1 MALALLGRASLEG
14 ALLFALV
21 WLVAR
26 CFPRLSPG
34 LRFWL
39 WWLVSA
45 KLLAGLLSTTLAVAV
60 PVLAPAKVADAPSPS
75 PLSTAS
81 PGIANLPTPTF
92 GAVQTPGE
100 TVEQLSATRPTEAP
114 TAPVL
119 PRLLFALWALGVAA
133 QVGRGALGALRLRRT
148 LGRLQP
154 DGDGVAL
161 CASIASPLVVGMFR
175 PTIVL
180 PYGLTD
186 AEAALATAH
195 ERAHVR
201 RGDLWLGL
209 VPALARTVF
218 WFHPLAHAAARA
230 AEDARE
236 EACDA
241 AAIAACEAS
250 PGRYG
255 KLLIRTVGAAL
266 PGTLGLGSGAFRSV
280 ERRLLALARPSGP
293 PKKSALALVGLAG
306 VVAVIPWKLTEAA
319 GTIRAPKTASKL
331 RATLVPLGPE
341 GGYSDAFAINERG
354 DVAGAASDAKGN
366 GRAFLWSPHYWGQGG
381 KMRDLG
387 TFGRWRSAAYSLDDD
402 GRAAVAAFTRDLRP
416 KAFLSDGAAI
426 PGLPGFR
433 YAQPQGG
440 DGRGTVVGSAR
451 RGTKSGD
458 AIASRAFLYSPRLR
472 GQGGV
477 RDLGTLG
484 GPYSHAFAVNAAGQ
498 VVGKADL
505 APRPSWA
512 TRALGLPRIA
522 THAVLWFP
530 RYRGSGGNA
539 EDLGTLGG
547 DTSRAHGIDERGQI
561 VGQAQTAT
569 GETHGFLWLPRYRGP
584 GGTMRDLGTLPGGDR
599 SAANAIAPDG
609 RIVGSAT
616 DASGVSRAVLWTPDG
631 QLLDLN
637 DRLPAGSGWRLE
649 TARAINARG
658 EIVGQGVFHGRR
670 RAFLL
675 RPI

>member
-1 MALALLGRASLEG
+1 MTLALLGRASLEG
-14 ALLFALV
+14 AILFALV
-21 WLVAR
+21 WLVVR
-26 CFPRLSPG
+26 CFPRLSPS

-45 KLLAGLLSTTLAVAV
+45 KLLAGLLPTTLVVAL
-60 PVLAPAKVADAPSPS
+60 PLLAPATVADAPAPS

-81 PGIANLPTPTF
+81 PGIANPPAPTF
-92 GAVQTPGE
+92 RAGQTPGQ
-100 TVEQLSATRPTEAP
+100 TVELPSSTKPTEAP
-114 TAPVL
+114 TPPAIPG
-119 PRLLFALWALGVAA
+119 LLLTLWALGVVA

-148 LGRLQP
+148 LGRLKP
-154 DGDGVAL
+154 DSDGVAL
-161 CASIASPLVVGMFR
+161 CSQIESPLVVGLFR
-175 PTIVL
+175 PVIVL
-180 PYGLTD
+180 PHGLTD

-195 ERAHVR
+195 ERAHIR

-241 AAIAACEAS
+241 AAIAACAVP

-255 KLLIRTVGAAL
+255 KLLLRTVGAAL

-293 PKKSALALVGLAG
+293 PKKSALAAVGLAG

-319 GTIRAPKTASKL
+319 GTIKTPKVAPKT
-331 RATLVPLGPE
+331 RVTLVPLGPE
-341 GGYSDAFAINERG
+341 SGYSDAFAINERG
-354 DVAGAASDAKGN
+354 DVAGAASDAQGN
-366 GRAFLWSPHYWGQGG
+366 GRAFLWSPHNWGQGG
-381 KMRDLG
+381 NLRDLG

-416 KAFLSDGAAI
+416 KGFLSGGAAI
-426 PGLPGFR
+426 PGLSGFP
-433 YAQPQGG
+433 YALPQGS
-440 DGRGTVVGSAR
+440 DSRGTVVGSAR

-458 AIASRAFLYSPRLR
+458 AIASRAFLWR
-472 GQGGV
+472 GGEV

-522 THAVLWFP
+522 THAVLWSP
-530 RYRGSGGNA
+530 RYRGAGGNA

-547 DTSRAHGIDERGQI
+547 DTSRAHGIDERGQV

-569 GETHGFLWLPRYRGP
+569 GEAHAFLWLPRYRGL
-584 GGTMRDLGTLPGGDR
+584 GGNMRDLGTLPGGDR

-616 DASGVSRAVLWTPDG
+616 DASGTSRAVLWTPDG
-631 QLLDLN
+631 QLFDLN
-637 DRLPAGSGWRLE
+637 DRLPTGSGWRLE

-658 EIVGQGVFHGRR
+658 EIVGQGIFHGRH